1 MLTRQRRKL
10 DEMIV
15 KYENK
20 VESIYQSTDKEKID
34 ILKEV
39 IKDLK
44 DLKNI

>member
-1 MLTRQRRKL
+1 
-10 DEMIV
+10 MIV

-34 ILKEV
+34 ILNEV